1 MAIAENVG
9 VTGVLTVMFRVVVVA
24 HCPAVGV
31 KLYTVLPT
39 TAVLTEGDHVPVIG
53 GTFVELVGITGAVA
67 F

>member
-1 MAIAENVG
+1 M
-9 VTGVLTVMFRVVVVA
+9 VVVA

-31 KLYTVLPT
+31 KFYTVLPT